1 MKPDFD
7 ATMCR
12 VTSNY
17 LVDGDSPVLNWKQ
30 GMAIKVLVVD
40 DSALMRSVLSEVI
53 NSAPDLEVVG
63 TAPDPIV
70 AREMIKTLNPD
81 VLTLD
86 IEMPKMDGLDFLARL
101 MRLRPMPVVMISSLT
116 KRGSEATLQ
125 ALELGAVDFLPKPKL
140 DSVGG
145 IESYRVEI
153 CDKVRAAYSAK
164 PRVSAISRSLPSTL
178 KPLLHEPFGRSG
190 GTPGGLP
197 ERVLHDRLVL
207 IGASTGGTEAIKE
220 VLCSM
225 PEQMP
230 GVLIVQHMPEMFTA
244 SFAKRLDGL
253 CRLRVKE
260 AEHGEKILPGTAYLA
275 PGHSH
280 LSVRRSAGTYLCELS
295 QAEPVNRHRPAVD
308 VLFNSAASQVGAN
321 ALGVIL
327 TGMGKDGA
335 QGLLAMRQAGAW
347 TIGQDQDS
355 CVVYGMPREAAAIG
369 ALEEVAPLK
378 DVGQRVLSRLRGT
391 ERRSVKA

>member
-1 MKPDFD
+1 MP
-7 ATMCR
+7 
-12 VTSNY
+12 
-17 LVDGDSPVLNWKQ
+17 
-30 GMAIKVLVVD
+30 IKVLVID

-53 NSAPDLEVVG
+53 NSAPDLQVVG

-116 KRGSEATLQ
+116 RRGSETTLQ
-125 ALELGAVDFLPKPKL
+125 ALELGAIDFVPKPRL
-140 DSVGG
+140 DSSAG
-145 IESYRVEI
+145 IEACRVEI
-153 CDKVRAAYSAK
+153 CDKVRGAYSAR
-164 PRVSAISRSLPSTL
+164 PRVPQGLAPSP
-178 KPLLHEPFGRSG
+178 KPLLREPFAAISSPSG
-190 GTPGGLP
+190 GVP
-197 ERVLHDRLVL
+197 ERLLGERLVL

-225 PEQMP
+225 PEHMP
-230 GVLIVQHMPEMFTA
+230 AILMVQHMPEMFTA

-253 CRLRVKE
+253 CRLHVKE
-260 AEHGEKILPGTAYLA
+260 AEHGERVVPGTAYLA

-280 LSVRRSAGTYLCELS
+280 LSVRRVAGGYQCELAQS
-295 QAEPVNRHRPAVD
+295 EPVNRHRPAVD
-308 VLFNSAASQVGAN
+308 VLFHSAATQVGAN
-321 ALGVIL
+321 GVGVIL

-347 TIGQDQDS
+347 TIGQDQES
-355 CVVYGMPREAAAIG
+355 CVVYGMPREAAVIG
-369 ALEEVAPLK
+369 ALDEVASLRE
-378 DVGQRVLSRLRGT
+378 VGARVLNRLRAT
-391 ERRSVKA
+391 EKRGIKA

>member
-17 LVDGDSPVLNWKQ
+17 LVDGVPPVLNWKQ

-63 TAPDPIV
+63 AAPDPIV
-70 AREMIKTLNPD
+70 AREMIKSLNPD

-153 CDKVRAAYSAK
+153 CDKVRAAYSAR
-164 PRVSAISRSLPSTL
+164 PRVSAVSPSPS
-178 KPLLHEPFGRSG
+178 KPLLHEPSGPFGS
-190 GTPGGLP
+190 TPGGLP

-230 GVLIVQHMPEMFTA
+230 GILIVQHMPEMFTA

-280 LSVRRSAGTYLCELS
+280 LSVRRSAGAYHCELS

-335 QGLLAMRQAGAW
+335 LGLLAMRQAGAW

-355 CVVYGMPREAAAIG
+355 CVVYGMPREAATVG

-378 DVGQRVLSRLRGT
+378 DIGQRVLSRLRGT
-391 ERRSVKA
+391 ERRSMKA

>member
-1 MKPDFD
+1 M
-7 ATMCR
+7 
-12 VTSNY
+12 V
-17 LVDGDSPVLNWKQ
+17 
-30 GMAIKVLVVD
+30 IKVLVID

-116 KRGSEATLQ
+116 RRGSEATLQ
-125 ALELGAVDFLPKPKL
+125 ALELGAVDFVPKPRL
-140 DSVGG
+140 DSSAG
-145 IESYRVEI
+145 IEAYRVEI
-153 CDKVRAAYSAK
+153 CDKVRCAFGAR
-164 PRVSAISRSLPSTL
+164 PRVPPAASSSP
-178 KPLLHEPFGRSG
+178 KPLLREPLGQIASTDGSVSGRALHE
-190 GTPGGLP
+190 
-197 ERVLHDRLVL
+197 RLVL

-225 PEQMP
+225 PEHMP
-230 GVLIVQHMPEMFTA
+230 AILMVQHMPEMFTA

-260 AEHGEKILPGTAYLA
+260 AEHGERVVPGTAYLA

-280 LSVRRSAGTYLCELS
+280 LSVRRVAGGYQCELAQS
-295 QAEPVNRHRPAVD
+295 EPVNRHRPAVD
-308 VLFNSAASQVGAN
+308 VLFQSAATQVGAN
-321 ALGVIL
+321 AVGVIL

-347 TIGQDQDS
+347 TIGQDQES

-369 ALEEVAPLK
+369 ALDEVAPLRE
-378 DVGQRVLSRLRGT
+378 VGLRVLNRLRMT
-391 ERRSVKA
+391 EKRGIKA

>member
-1 MKPDFD
+1 M
-7 ATMCR
+7 
-12 VTSNY
+12 V
-17 LVDGDSPVLNWKQ
+17 
-30 GMAIKVLVVD
+30 IKVLVID

-63 TAPDPIV
+63 SAPDPIA

-116 KRGSEATLQ
+116 RRGSEATLQ
-125 ALELGAVDFLPKPKL
+125 ALELGAVDFVPKPRL
-140 DSVGG
+140 DSTAG
-145 IESYRVEI
+145 IEAYRVEI
-153 CDKVRAAYSAK
+153 CDKVRCAFGAR
-164 PRVSAISRSLPSTL
+164 PRVPVAPPPSP
-178 KPLLHEPFGRSG
+178 KPLLREPLGQIASTAGGVSERALHE
-190 GTPGGLP
+190 
-197 ERVLHDRLVL
+197 RLVL

-225 PEQMP
+225 PEHMP
-230 GVLIVQHMPEMFTA
+230 AILMVQHMPEMFTA

-260 AEHGEKILPGTAYLA
+260 AEQGERVVPGTAYLA

-280 LSVRRSAGTYLCELS
+280 LSVRRVAGGYQCELAQS
-295 QAEPVNRHRPAVD
+295 EPVNRHRPAVD
-308 VLFNSAASQVGAN
+308 VLFQSAATQVGAN
-321 ALGVIL
+321 GVGVIL

-347 TIGQDQDS
+347 TIGQDQES

-369 ALEEVAPLK
+369 ALDEVASLRE
-378 DVGQRVLSRLRGT
+378 VGPRVLNRLRMT
-391 ERRSVKA
+391 EKRGIKA